1 MCPPTCRIALL
12 PTAQVV
18 EKFRLKGHVIHVKL
32 SAAQVANFG
41 GGLNSLPQSVVP
53 TGGLGEAVSKES
65 LWPQQ

>member
-41 GGLNSLPQSVVP
+41 GGSTLSPK
-53 TGGLGEAVSKES
+53 A
-65 LWPQQ
+65 